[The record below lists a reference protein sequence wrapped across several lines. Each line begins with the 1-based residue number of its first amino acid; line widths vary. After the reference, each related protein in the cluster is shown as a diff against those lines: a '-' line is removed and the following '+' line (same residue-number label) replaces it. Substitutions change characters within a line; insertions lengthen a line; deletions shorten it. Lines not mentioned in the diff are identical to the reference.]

1 MHRFVETKSFD
12 IRPVEDAGALVGHAF
27 WIEQRLKRDVA
38 RRRCWLDLLEQLLQW
53 KTDPGDHH
61 GPAFNTPQTIDSLL
75 EWKLQQLLDIE
86 NLWFVHQTLDTHG
99 PRSGNETLGFI
110 SNALLRGV
118 KLVEVVVVRDGVERR

>member
-27 WIEQRLKRDVA
+27 RIEQRLKRDVA
-38 RRRCWLDLLEQLLQW
+38 RRRCWLDLLQQLLQW

-86 NLWFVHQTLDTHG
+86 NLW
-99 PRSGNETLGFI
+99 RSEEHTSELQ
-110 SNALLRGV
+110 SLA
-118 KLVEVVVVRDGVERR
+118 